1 MLRRQTRLRREFLY
15 NKSLEQKEKQ
25 IWERKQRV
33 KELLA
38 KGKEVPKGQGTGE
51 REQRMDQTK
60 EEPLTHID
68 DEYAQAGL
76 EDPRILITTSRDPS
90 SKLAQFA
97 KELRLCIP
105 NSTRINRGGTVM
117 SELADAC
124 RANQMTDLIVVHE
137 HRGVP
142 DALMLSHFP
151 HGPTVLF
158 TLTGVVLRHSLGGLQ
173 GTTISEAYPHLIF
186 EGFGSKLGK
195 RIQDVLKFIF
205 PVPKEDS
212 KRTMTF
218 VNEGDFISFRHHV
231 FVKTSHK
238 EVQLAEVGP
247 RFEMRP
253 YEIKNGTIEQN
264 EADVEWVLRPYM
276 RTGRKRNQL

>member
-1 MLRRQTRLRREFLY
+1 LY

-97 KELRLCIP
+97 KVSFVSLSFYGNFLSLEI
-105 NSTRINRGGTVM
+105 STHN
-117 SELADAC
+117 
-124 RANQMTDLIVVHE
+124 DLI
-137 HRGVP
+137 
-142 DALMLSHFP
+142 
-151 HGPTVLF
+151 
-158 TLTGVVLRHSLGGLQ
+158 
-173 GTTISEAYPHLIF
+173 
-186 EGFGSKLGK
+186 
-195 RIQDVLKFIF
+195 
-205 PVPKEDS
+205 
-212 KRTMTF
+212 
-218 VNEGDFISFRHHV
+218 
-231 FVKTSHK
+231 
-238 EVQLAEVGP
+238 
-247 RFEMRP
+247 
-253 YEIKNGTIEQN
+253 
-264 EADVEWVLRPYM
+264 
-276 RTGRKRNQL
+276 